1 MEIPKVLWDLILDY
15 YWSHRTFIKRQRLRR
30 ELLHLFNLHEIKE
43 FYVVLQST
51 YNVETIGG

>member
-1 MEIPKVLWDLILDY
+1 MELPKVLWDLIFDY
-15 YWSHRTFIKRQRLRR
+15 YWSHRMFMTRQCLHR
-30 ELLHLFNLHEIKE
+30 ELMHLYNLHEIKE